1 MSLPNTMNFVDH
13 GTGGGPEVLTP
24 STCATPMPKAGEVL
38 VKVAYA
44 GVNRPD
50 CLQRSGRYPPP
61 VGASPIA
68 GLEISGEVI
77 ALGEG
82 VTRWQVGDRLCAL
95 TNGGAYA
102 EFATVPEGQALPIP
116 KGFSMLQAAA
126 LPENF
131 FTVWTNVFQRGKLKA
146 GETILVHGGSSGIG
160 LTAIQLAHAFGAKV
174 FCTVG
179 NSDKVAACLKAGA
192 HTAINY
198 NTQDFVEE
206 VLQRTEQKGVNA
218 ILDMVGGSYMQ
229 RNLRALAIEGRLL
242 QIAFLQPSKV
252 EVDWVSLMTKRLTF
266 TGSTLRPRSAQDKA
280 QIASELH
287 AQVWPLLEAGS
298 VKPIIHQVFDLK
310 NAAQAHALM
319 ESSKHIGKIMLTVA
333 GE

>member
-102 EFATVPEGQALPIP
+102 EFATVPEGQEVRAWPNMMA
-116 KGFSMLQAAA
+116 GTA
-126 LPENF
+126 
-131 FTVWTNVFQRGKLKA
+131 VFK
-146 GETILVHGGSSGIG
+146 
-160 LTAIQLAHAFGAKV
+160 
-174 FCTVG
+174 
-179 NSDKVAACLKAGA
+179 
-192 HTAINY
+192 
-198 NTQDFVEE
+198 
-206 VLQRTEQKGVNA
+206 LQR
-218 ILDMVGGSYMQ
+218 
-229 RNLRALAIEGRLL
+229 
-242 QIAFLQPSKV
+242 
-252 EVDWVSLMTKRLTF
+252 
-266 TGSTLRPRSAQDKA
+266 
-280 QIASELH
+280 
-287 AQVWPLLEAGS
+287 
-298 VKPIIHQVFDLK
+298 
-310 NAAQAHALM
+310 
-319 ESSKHIGKIMLTVA
+319 
-333 GE
+333 